1 MQNFREPVKEDVP
14 RLRENFEKYS
24 TMGCDYNFANVYLW
38 HKKYNIKRCLILT
51 YMQRYDKIK
60 S

>member
-1 MQNFREPVKEDVP
+1 MLNFREPVKEDVP

-38 HKKYNIKRCLILT
+38 HKKYNIKICEKDGFLLKAEKP
-51 YMQRYDKIK
+51 Q
-60 S
+60 